1 MLQNA
6 PKSTAEKALRGT
18 SDKDARFPQQRSKNN
33 KRIDSAK
40 KKKKHQVRTQLRREK
55 SIQEGESNSQALPIN
70 ISGRDKRRVT
80 TVILYAF
87 SSCGTITKYN
97 IFHIFPCGK
106 RFP

>member
-1 MLQNA
+1 MIVYASSMLQNA

-18 SDKDARFPQQRSKNN
+18 SDKDARFPQQRSK
-33 KRIDSAK
+33 K